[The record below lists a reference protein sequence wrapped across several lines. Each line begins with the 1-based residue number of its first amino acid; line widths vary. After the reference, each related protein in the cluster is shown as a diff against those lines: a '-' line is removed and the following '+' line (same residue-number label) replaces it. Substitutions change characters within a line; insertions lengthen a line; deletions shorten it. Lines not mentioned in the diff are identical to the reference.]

1 MAMKPEFPIYE
12 DTWTD
17 SDGITMEWL
26 PPGQWVKQS
35 THAHYNKKRAHNYP
49 TLGEQLDL
57 IYHDLADS
65 GQLTTNGQFYKARA
79 NIKTLYPKIED
90 SSS

>member
-1 MAMKPEFPIYE
+1 MKPINPIYG

-26 PPGQWVKQS
+26 PPDMWVKQS
-35 THAHYNKKRAHNYP
+35 THSHYNKKRAYEYP
-49 TLGEQLDL
+49 TLGDQLDL

-65 GQLTTNGQFYKARA
+65 GQLTTNGQFYKTLA
-79 NIKTLYPKIED
+79 NVKTLYPKIAD